1 MFLILCYNVILIG
14 SRGSLLENYLILLK
28 KVFIIIKS
36 NLNNMSNDTGPKS
49 SKKST
54 KKITTPKEVKETKSV
69 PITVDLNILKILINE
84 RPLIP
89 LFRILKKNKELHTRE
104 LLLTIGS
111 WGYGQSLLKRATNLG
126 LVERKVKKEKS
137 PGRGKPRIYNSLTS
151 KGREVVVLADRVGYG
166 K

>member
-1 MFLILCYNVILIG
+1 
-14 SRGSLLENYLILLK
+14 
-28 KVFIIIKS
+28 
-36 NLNNMSNDTGPKS
+36 MSNGTSSKSS

-54 KKITTPKEVKETKSV
+54 KNITTAAKEVKKETKSV
-69 PITVDLNILKILINE
+69 PITTELNILKVLINE

-104 LLLTIGS
+104 LLITMGS

-126 LVERKVKKEKS
+126 LIERKVKKEKS
-137 PGRGKPRIYNSLTS
+137 RGRGKPRIYNSLTN
-151 KGREVVVLADRVGYG
+151 KGREVVGLADKVGYA

>member
-1 MFLILCYNVILIG
+1 MSG
-14 SRGSLLENYLILLK
+14 GTRS
-28 KVFIIIKS
+28 KS
-36 NLNNMSNDTGPKS
+36 S

-54 KKITTPKEVKETKSV
+54 KKITTAAKEVKKETKSV
-69 PITVDLNILKILINE
+69 LNTVELNILKVLINE

-104 LLLTIGS
+104 LLITMGS

-126 LVERKVKKEKS
+126 LIERKVRKAKS
-137 PGRGKPRIYNSLTS
+137 PGRGKPRIYNSLTN
-151 KGREVVVLADRVGYG
+151 KGREVVGLADKVISR

>member
-1 MFLILCYNVILIG
+1 MPNG
-14 SRGSLLENYLILLK
+14 TSS
-28 KVFIIIKS
+28 KS
-36 NLNNMSNDTGPKS
+36 S

-54 KKITTPKEVKETKSV
+54 KKITTAAKEVNETKSV
-69 PITVDLNILKILINE
+69 PLTIELNILKVLINE

-104 LLLTIGS
+104 LLITMGS

-126 LVERKVKKEKS
+126 LIERKVKKDKS
-137 PGRGKPRIYNSLTS
+137 PGRGKPRIYNSLTN
-151 KGREVVVLADRVGYG
+151 KGREVVGLADKIGYE